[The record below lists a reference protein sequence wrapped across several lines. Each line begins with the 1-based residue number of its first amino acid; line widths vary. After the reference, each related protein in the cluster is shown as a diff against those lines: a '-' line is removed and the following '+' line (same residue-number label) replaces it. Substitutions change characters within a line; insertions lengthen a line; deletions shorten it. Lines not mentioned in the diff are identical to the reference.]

1 MYLPPEKSQKS
12 MRSAAVPPATVHVQ
26 LLALIDTLYITTILR
41 MLRELQA
48 KLEGLEQSEINAT
61 DLIW

>member
-1 MYLPPEKSQKS
+1 